1 MMRRLARVLVFGS
14 AVLATAPAGAHGG
27 VSMEDDN
34 CIMKIGA
41 MTAHFTGYQP
51 EKRATQEFCED
62 IPELGRAIIVI
73 DYVSAAL
80 RQYEV
85 EFRVLRD
92 TKDLKSRGRYEDL
105 GTPADIAAATLIHV
119 PPQVYPRG
127 TLTFDQ
133 GFDAPGWYIGMITAK
148 DPATG
153 TLLHS
158 VFPFKVGVHSLW
170 RYAPAFM
177 IVFALAGL
185 AYRLT
190 GRKTAKAKAKA
201 KAT

>member
-1 MMRRLARVLVFGS
+1 MRPPGIRALVVLC
-14 AVLATAPAGAHGG
+14 ALLATAGARGHGG

-34 CIMKIGA
+34 CIMKIGG

-51 EKRATQEFCED
+51 ELRATQEFCEN

-80 RQYEV
+80 RRYEV

-92 TKDLKSRGRYEDL
+92 TKGLKSKGRYTDL
-105 GTPADIAAATLIHV
+105 GTPAEIAAATLVHV
-119 PPQVYPRG
+119 PPKVYPRG

-133 GFDAPGWYIGMITAK
+133 GFDTPGWYIGMITAT
-148 DPATG
+148 DPSSG
-153 TLLHS
+153 TVVNS
-158 VFPFKVGVHSLW
+158 VFPFKVGVHSYW

-190 GRKTAKAKAKA
+190 TRKPANAS
-201 KAT
+201 

>member
-1 MMRRLARVLVFGS
+1 MQSRNAFRLLLALPILV
-14 AVLATAPAGAHGG
+14 AATAATGHGG
-27 VSMEDDN
+27 VSVEDDK
-34 CIMKIGA
+34 CVMKIGD
-41 MTAHFTGYQP
+41 MRAHFTGYQP
-51 EKRATQEFCED
+51 EKRATQEFCES

-80 RQYEV
+80 RKQEV

-92 TKDLKSRGRYEDL
+92 SKDLKSRGRYEDL
-105 GTPADIAAATLIHV
+105 GTQTEIEAATLVHV

-133 GFDAPGWYIGMITAK
+133 KFEAPGWYIGMISAK
-148 DPATG
+148 NPETG
-153 TLLHS
+153 EVLHS
-158 VFPFKVGVHSLW
+158 VFPFKVGINSLW

-185 AYRLT
+185 AYRFSA
-190 GRKTAKAKAKA
+190 RKTAPGSKS
-201 KAT
+201 